1 MGGGSTTGSNARR
14 QDMNAVE
21 KSTQVLREEHRL
33 IENAIVAMAGII
45 KEIESGNRLDRRQVR
60 EMAQAFATFVG
71 RSHHS
76 KEDFLLSMIR
86 ARRGCSDD
94 YAIQTFYEEHHQVEE
109 ILAGLRK
116 TANEYLDAANQS
128 AEPLVRSLRDVVDF
142 YPGHMWKADH
152 VLFPLA
158 DDLLSDADQG
168 VLVEQF
174 SWIESAVGGDAD
186 ENLRAITAEF
196 HPKPE
201 AA

>member
-1 MGGGSTTGSNARR
+1 
-14 QDMNAVE
+14 MNEVE
-21 KSTQVLREEHRL
+21 KSTQVLREEHQL

-45 KEIESGNRLDRRQVR
+45 KEIEKGNRLDRRQVW
-60 EMAQAFATFVG
+60 EMAEAFATFVG

-86 ARRGCSDD
+86 ARRGCSDA
-94 YAIQTFYEEHHQVEE
+94 YAVQTFYEEHHRVEE
-109 ILAGLRK
+109 LLAGLRK
-116 TANEYLDAANQS
+116 TANEYLDAADQS
-128 AEPLVRSLRDVVDF
+128 AGPLVGSLRDVVDF

-158 DDLLSDADQG
+158 DDLLSETDQG

-174 SWIESAVGGDAD
+174 AWIESAVGGNAD
-186 ENLRAITAEF
+186 EQLRAITAEF
-196 HPKPE
+196 HPKPR

>member
-1 MGGGSTTGSNARR
+1 
-14 QDMNAVE
+14 MNEVE
-21 KSTQVLREEHRL
+21 KSTHLLREEHQL
-33 IENAIVAMAGII
+33 IEHAIVAIAGII
-45 KEIESGNRLDRRQVR
+45 KEIEKGNRLDRRQVW
-60 EMAQAFATFVG
+60 EMAESFATFVG

-94 YAIQTFYEEHHQVEE
+94 YAVRTFYDEHHRVEE
-109 ILAGLRK
+109 LLARLRK
-116 TANEYLDAANQS
+116 TAAEYLDAADQS
-128 AEPLVRSLRDVVDF
+128 AEPLVGSLRDVVDF

-158 DDLLSDADQG
+158 DDLLSETDQG

-174 SWIESAVGGDAD
+174 AWIEAAVGGNAD
-186 ENLRAITAEF
+186 EQLRAIAAEF

>member
-1 MGGGSTTGSNARR
+1 
-14 QDMNAVE
+14 MNKIE
-21 KSTQVLREEHRL
+21 KSTHVLREEHQL

-45 KEIESGNRLDRRQVR
+45 KEIEKGDRLDRRQVW
-60 EMAQAFATFVG
+60 ELAQSFATFVG

-94 YAIQTFYEEHHQVEE
+94 YAVRTFYEEHHRVEE
-109 ILAGLRK
+109 LLATLRK
-116 TANEYLDAANQS
+116 MGNDYLDAAEQS
-128 AEPLVRSLRDVVDF
+128 SEPLVGSLRDVVDF

-152 VLFPLA
+152 ILFPLA
-158 DDLLSDADQG
+158 DELLSETDQG

-174 SWIESAVGGDAD
+174 AWIESAVGGNAD
-186 ENLRAITAEF
+186 EQLRAITAEF
-196 HPKPE
+196 HPKPK

>member
-1 MGGGSTTGSNARR
+1 M
-14 QDMNAVE
+14 
-21 KSTQVLREEHRL
+21 LREEHRL

-45 KEIESGNRLDRRQVR
+45 KEIEKGNRLDRQVW
-60 EMAQAFATFVG
+60 ETAQSFATFVG

-94 YAIQTFYEEHHQVEE
+94 YAIQTFYEEHHRVEE
-109 ILAGLRK
+109 LLAGLRK
-116 TANEYLDAANQS
+116 TANEYSDAADQS
-128 AEPLVRSLRDVVDF
+128 AEPLVGCLREVVEF
-142 YPGHMWKADH
+142 YPGHMWMGDH

-158 DDLLSDADQG
+158 DDLLTEADQG

-186 ENLRAITAEF
+186 EQLRAIAAEF
-196 HPKPE
+196 YPKPE